1 MKIRFTLALTCAALA
16 LAGCSKDPATA
27 VAALPSQADAA
38 TVALA
43 ETKDAL
49 DKVSPPAPPTQVAAT
64 VAPVQEFLGTGFAQV
79 SRQPG
84 ASLNAKRLMAIR
96 AARLEALRDLTE
108 QVHGIRLNSTSSL
121 RDAVLTND
129 YLQAIVAGEIRG
141 ARTVRITP
149 KGSDSYEVV
158 MALSPDTVR
167 YILRATSQKGA

>member
-1 MKIRFTLALTCAALA
+1 MKIRHTLALTCAALA
-16 LAGCSKDPATA
+16 LAGCSEDPATA
-27 VAALPSQADAA
+27 VAALPAQAEAA

-49 DKVSPPAPPTQVAAT
+49 DKVSPAPAPAPVKAAP
-64 VAPVQEFLGTGFAQV
+64 APVQDFQGTGFAQV

-108 QVHGIRLNSTSSL
+108 QVHGIRLSSTSSL
-121 RDAVLTND
+121 RDAVLTSD
-129 YLQAIVAGEIRG
+129 HLQAIVEGEIRG

-167 YILRATSQKGA
+167 YILRATGQGA